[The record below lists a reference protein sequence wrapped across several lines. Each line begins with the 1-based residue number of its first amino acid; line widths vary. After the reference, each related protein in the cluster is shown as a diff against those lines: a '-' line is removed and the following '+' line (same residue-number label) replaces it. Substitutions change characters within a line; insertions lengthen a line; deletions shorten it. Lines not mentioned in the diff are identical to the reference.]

1 MNNKVKK
8 LFNKAAADYDAQRRG
23 LIPCYDDFYEAVARW
38 LQLPAA
44 SPSILDLG
52 AGTGLLTSYVL
63 QKYPSAAMT
72 LIDFSEDMLNKAR
85 QRLAEYTAISYVA
98 GDYLTY
104 RADSKFDAIVSS
116 LSIHHLTDQEK
127 KQLFSSL
134 YDKLEEDG
142 YFINADQASSL
153 SPMFNEQY
161 EQQWEEAVLASG
173 LPQSALDASKERKRE
188 DRNAPMEE
196 QLQWLRQAGFKDVD
210 CVYKYNEFTVFVA
223 RK

>member
-1 MNNKVKK
+1 MNDEVKK
-8 LFNKAAADYDAQRRG
+8 LFDKAATDYDTQRRG
-23 LIPCYDDFYEAVARW
+23 LIPCYDDFYEAVIRW
-38 LQLPAA
+38 LQLPSA

-72 LIDFSEDMLNKAR
+72 LIDFSQDMLAKAE
-85 QRLAEYTAISYVA
+85 QRLASFSNINYIAS
-98 GDYLTY
+98 DYLSY
-104 RADSKFDAIVSS
+104 RFDTKFDAVVSS

-127 KQLFSSL
+127 KQLFFSI
-134 YDKLEEDG
+134 YDQLEEGG
-142 YFINADQASSL
+142 YFINADQASSRSSL
-153 SPMFNEQY
+153 FNQQY

-196 QLQWLRQAGFKDVD
+196 QLLWLREAGFKDVD